1 MKMIMIRSLLCT
13 MAAIFWLTPA
23 YAQDKDGIATTVT
36 ITAKAG
42 HEDALVK
49 AITDYHKWV
58 AQFEG
63 HFEYTWYEILTGPD
77 TGKYAARSG
86 NHSWSDFDAEYD
98 WQKEAN
104 EVFGKNVAP
113 HIESAQNMI
122 TEEMEDFSHWPENW
136 DGYSH
141 FNVQDW
147 YVKNGR
153 YGEFRKS
160 LKQIV
165 DTLKAGDFPGYW
177 GFFDVSSGGYGGQI
191 RLVSAYKGW
200 SDMVD
205 KNPTFFEVMSKN
217 LGGEEE
223 FNTFMRNW
231 GDTYKAG
238 RNWTVKRMPEA
249 SDYGN

>member
-1 MKMIMIRSLLCT
+1 MKMTVLR
-13 MAAIFWLTPA
+13 AIFCTLAAVSWLTPA
-23 YAQDKDGIATTVT
+23 YAQETDGIATTVL
-36 ITAKAG
+36 ITPKAG

-49 AITDYHKWV
+49 AITEYHHWV

-86 NHSWSDFDAEYD
+86 NHNWSDFDAEHD
-98 WQKEAN
+98 WQKEADK
-104 EVFGKNVAP
+104 VFQNNVAP
-113 HIESAQNMI
+113 HIENVENLI
-122 TEEMEDFSHWPENW
+122 TSEMGEYSHWPESW

-153 YGEFRKS
+153 NSEFRRG

-165 DTLKAGDFPGYW
+165 DTLKAGNFPGYW
-177 GFFDVSSGGYGGQI
+177 GFFSVESGGYGGQVRI
-191 RLVSAYKGW
+191 VSAYKGW
-200 SDMVD
+200 SDMID
-205 KNPTFFEVMSKN
+205 KDPSFYDLMSKT

-223 FNTFMRNW
+223 FNAFMRNW
-231 GDTYKAG
+231 GDTFKSG
-238 RNWTVKRMPEA
+238 HNWTVRRMPEA
-249 SDYGN
+249 SDYGK